1 MKQLLIISAILIISS
16 NSFAQQNCE
25 LIKNYG
31 DFIKISKE
39 KYHDQE
45 YLINRVVE
53 TKSENCYSKVIN
65 ANLDYFDYFLT
76 NYCSSKSNYQNLL
89 KITDTVILQKTYIDS
104 LQKDSLF
111 NAVMAEYFAKT
122 VEKKLPKDTVSM
134 DRLMNIAVKYF
145 AILRL
150 NPEGDYMGKVCTG
163 MNLLQKSEKNKRPQ
177 LAAFCFSSIMKNYQT
192 TEFSMYDEFVKAIKE
207 LYKVNLGD
215 DKDEKLLRAQ
225 GGMFL
230 LMRNNENLKKML
242 VNEYEKKKEYLPFV
256 LIY

>member
-1 MKQLLIISAILIISS
+1 MKQFLIISAMLVITSH
-16 NSFAQQNCE
+16 SFAQQNCE
-25 LIKNYG
+25 VIKNYG
-31 DFIKISKE
+31 DFIKIRKE

-45 YLINRVVE
+45 YLINTVVE
-53 TKSENCYSKVIN
+53 TKSDNCYSKAVN
-65 ANLDYFDYFLT
+65 ANLDYFNYLLT
-76 NYCSSKSNYQNLL
+76 NYYSSKSNYQNLL
-89 KITDTVILQKTYIDS
+89 KITDTVMLQKTYIDS

-122 VEKKLPKDTVSM
+122 IEKRLPKDTVSM
-134 DRLMNIAVKYF
+134 DRLLNIAVKYF

-150 NPEGDYMGKVCTG
+150 DKDGNYMGKVCTG
-163 MNLLQKSEKNKRPQ
+163 MNLLQKSEKNRRPQ
-177 LAAFCFSSIMKNYQT
+177 LGAFCFSSIMKNYQGK
-192 TEFSMYDEFVKAIKE
+192 EFSMYDEFVKAIKE

-242 VNEYEKKKEYLPFV
+242 ISEYEQKKEYLPFV
-256 LIY
+256 LMY